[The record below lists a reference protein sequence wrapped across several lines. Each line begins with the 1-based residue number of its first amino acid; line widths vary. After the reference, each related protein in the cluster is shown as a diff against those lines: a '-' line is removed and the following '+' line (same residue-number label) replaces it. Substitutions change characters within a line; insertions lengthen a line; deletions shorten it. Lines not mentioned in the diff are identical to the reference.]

1 MNKGEEIINLALN
14 IANQKGL
21 LLETYKLVTKF
32 KYNELDIDLITICK
46 LEVLLNEKLLIV
58 PTTKKEWRKIK
69 LQKLNNIIKK

>member
-32 KYNELDIDLITICK
+32 KDNELDIDLITICK